1 MYCDSLAGLL
11 LAVKHWPA
19 ERLNF
24 IVGGGR
30 EEGGGKK
37 YRWEKENG
45 HPGPVSRIHASG
57 RRGRGGRGVSLG
69 LNCCRGCVYVAPR
82 VFDGDRDKE
91 WKRGKSGVYGL
102 RSLRAKVVAISGYN
116 FSSINTVSMYLWR
129 YLFRDR
135 FQGISSEWYFRD
147 GNLKLGL
154 YTKVKIGIDEN
165 YF

>member
-1 MYCDSLAGLL
+1 M
-11 LAVKHWPA
+11 H
-19 ERLNF
+19 R
-24 IVGGGR
+24 GGG
-30 EEGGGKK
+30 G
-37 YRWEKENG
+37 
-45 HPGPVSRIHASG
+45 
-57 RRGRGGRGVSLG
+57 GGRGVSLG